1 MTDELGSLQ
10 PGGRVIGLDPSGP
23 AEIVSISR
31 FGTDAINV
39 VFRVNGKVSE
49 RLVFRDEASSLKVEQ
64 AGRRFGFDAD
74 GNLVK
79 LASEALRIRLA
90 HLFDPY
96 LAISSSQIEAL
107 PHQITAVYGTML
119 PKLPLRF
126 LLADD
131 PGAGKTIMAGLL
143 IKELIIRGD
152 LERCMIVAPG
162 SLVEQWQDELGE
174 KFALGFD
181 LLSREQI
188 EASLTG
194 NPFAEK
200 KRLIVR
206 LDMLSRSAELQAKLE
221 AAPEWDLVICDEAHR
236 MSASFFGNEV
246 KETKRYQLGRLLGT
260 RTRNLLLMSA
270 TPHNGKEADFQL
282 FMGLLDGDRFEGR
295 FREGVHKV
303 DVSDMMRRLTK
314 EELYRFDGTKLFPE
328 RRAYTASYELSP
340 AEAALYVAVTDYVRE
355 EMNKADRGDDG
366 KRRNNVGFALQ
377 TRCAIRL
384 DRLAIVRVVGNSDR
398 GLPHMTNILGRP
410 IGPWGVLAAL
420 SGAAVLIPSAISLV
434 LALVAA
440 AGVVA

>member
-10 PGGRVIGLDPSGP
+10 PGARVAGLDPSGP
-23 AEIVSISR
+23 AEIVSVSR
-31 FGTDAINV
+31 FGNDAVNV
-39 VFRVNGKVSE
+39 VFRANGKVGE
-49 RLVFRDEASSLKVEQ
+49 RLLFRDEASTLTVEQ
-64 AGRRFGFDAD
+64 SGRRFGFDAD

-340 AEAALYVAVTDYVRE
+340 AETALYASSRE
-355 EMNKADRGDDG
+355 GGINKPFRSRTEQGERD
-366 KRRNNVGFALQ
+366 
-377 TRCAIRL
+377 
-384 DRLAIVRVVGNSDR
+384 S
-398 GLPHMTNILGRP
+398 
-410 IGPWGVLAAL
+410 
-420 SGAAVLIPSAISLV
+420 
-434 LALVAA
+434 
-440 AGVVA
+440 